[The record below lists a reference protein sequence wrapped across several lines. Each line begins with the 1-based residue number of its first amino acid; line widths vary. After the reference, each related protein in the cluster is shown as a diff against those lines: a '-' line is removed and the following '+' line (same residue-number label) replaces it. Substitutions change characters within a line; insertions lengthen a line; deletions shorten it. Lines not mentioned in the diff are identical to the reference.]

1 MKKPW
6 GWNVVEHAK
15 WTSWTHLGNMN
26 SLEAMRLFVRTLE
39 EVDPSWCAKSQS
51 ESVEV
56 VEDRAA
62 VESASKELTKLL
74 LEKDVPSPPKVVDAV
89 VTNGKHS
96 EDEGLTFAEE
106 KLDVKDT
113 ETPKMAE
120 MHRAVPEGIEAITS
134 YHEWVP
140 LTVTGRKP
148 LARYQHSAAIVE
160 GKLYVIGGN
169 HNGRYLNDVQVLDLK
184 KLNWVKVDT
193 KVSQSPLST
202 QQESLQ
208 PWFPPCAGHRLIRWG
223 RQLLAVAG
231 HSKDGAETVTVHAFD
246 THSLAWTKMEV
257 YGQAP
262 VSRGGQSVTLI
273 GSQLFMFGGEDSKR
287 RVLNDLNV
295 LDLET
300 MTWETPVAS
309 GVYPSP
315 RSDHV
320 ATAYCEKYIFIFGG
334 GSHSDCY
341 NDLHV
346 LDLESMEWSPV
357 ETQGLVPRPRA
368 GHAGVTVGDSWFVIG
383 GGDNTG
389 AISETLVLS
398 MTTLS
403 WSVEANVEVLT
414 PVASEGLSVVVSGDT
429 LLAFGGY
436 NGYFTNAVHA
446 YKLGPAQVPQV
457 AKLKPRV
464 DIVVPNET
472 NTTPLHGG
480 DTSSGSGEIVEAGAQ
495 EGDSDSDSDSSTPE
509 ELKSVV
515 ELDSPATSGTSRR
528 ESSMNDE
535 MEHLRMTAAAA
546 QAEVEKLKVENAA
559 ALSSLADVEQE
570 LLSVRS
576 QLQGEQSRSFQLE
589 VEIAELR
596 QKLSNMEALQKELD
610 LLQRQKAASEKA
622 ASDVAQKES
631 TGVWGWLA
639 GAPAAPRYD

>member
-1 MKKPW
+1 
-6 GWNVVEHAK
+6 
-15 WTSWTHLGNMN
+15 MN

-39 EVDPSWCAKSQS
+39 EVDPSWCAKSQA
-51 ESVEV
+51 ESVEDA
-56 VEDRAA
+56 EDRAA

-74 LEKDVPSPPKVVDAV
+74 LEKDVPSAPKVVDPV

-96 EDEGLTFAEE
+96 EDEDLTFAEE
-106 KLDVKDT
+106 RLDLKDS

-120 MHRAVPEGIEAITS
+120 MHKPVAEGIEAITS
-134 YHEWVP
+134 YHEWIPV
-140 LTVTGRKP
+140 TVTGRKP
-148 LARYQHSAAIVE
+148 LARYQHAAAIVE
-160 GKLYVIGGN
+160 GKLYVVGGN

-184 KLNWVKVDT
+184 KLSWSKVDT
-193 KVSQSPLST
+193 KVSQSPLSA
-202 QQESLQ
+202 QRESLQ
-208 PWFPPCAGHRLIRWG
+208 PWFPPCAGHRLTRWG

-246 THSLAWTKMEV
+246 THSLSWTKMEV
-257 YGQAP
+257 FGQAP
-262 VSRGGQSVTLI
+262 VSRGGQSVSLI
-273 GSQLFMFGGEDSKR
+273 GSQLYMFGGEDSKR

-300 MTWETPVAS
+300 MTWETPVTS
-309 GVYPSP
+309 GVCPSH

-320 ATAYCEKYIFIFGG
+320 ATAYCEKYIFLFGG

-346 LDLESMEWSPV
+346 LDLENMEWSSV
-357 ETQGLVPRPRA
+357 ETQGIVPRPRA
-368 GHAGVTVGDSWFVIG
+368 GHAGVLVGDSWFIIG

-403 WSVEANVEVLT
+403 WSIEAKVEVLT
-414 PVASEGLSVVVSGDT
+414 PVASEGLSVVVSTDT

-436 NGYFTNAVHA
+436 NGYFTNEVHA
-446 YKLGPAQVPQV
+446 YKLGPAQLPQV
-457 AKLKPRV
+457 AKLKPLV
-464 DIVVPNET
+464 AEIEPDTVALN
-472 NTTPLHGG
+472 GG
-480 DTSSGSGEIVEAGAQ
+480 DNTPSGSMEIVEASVH
-495 EGDSDSDSDSSTPE
+495 EEDSDSTPE

-528 ESSMNDE
+528 ESSSE
-535 MEHLRMTAAAA
+535 IELLRTTAAAA

-596 QKLSNMEALQKELD
+596 QKLSSMEALQKELD

-622 ASDVAQKES
+622 ASEVAQKES

-639 GAPAAPRYD
+639 GAPPAPRYD

>member
-1 MKKPW
+1 
-6 GWNVVEHAK
+6 
-15 WTSWTHLGNMN
+15 MN
-26 SLEAMRLFVRTLE
+26 SLEAMRLFVRTVE
-39 EVDPSWCAKSQS
+39 EVDPNWYMKPQSQ
-51 ESVEV
+51 SVEV

-74 LEKDVPSPPKVVDAV
+74 LEKDVPSPPKVADPVT
-89 VTNGKHS
+89 TNGKHS
-96 EDEGLTFAEE
+96 EEEDLTFAEE
-106 KLDVKDT
+106 KVDLRDS

-120 MHRAVPEGIEAITS
+120 MQQRAVAEGVEAITS

-140 LTVTGRKP
+140 ITVTGRKP
-148 LARYQHSAAIVE
+148 LARYQHAAAIVE

-184 KLNWVKVDT
+184 KLSWSKVDT
-193 KVSQSPLST
+193 KVSQSPLSS
-202 QQESLQ
+202 QRESLQ

-246 THSLAWTKMEV
+246 THSLSWTKMEV
-257 YGQAP
+257 FGQAP
-262 VSRGGQSVTLI
+262 VARGGQSVTLI
-273 GSQLFMFGGEDSKR
+273 GSQLYMFGGEDSKR

-300 MTWETPVAS
+300 MTWETPAVS
-309 GVYPSP
+309 GVCPSP

-346 LDLESMEWSPV
+346 LDLENVEWSPV
-357 ETQGLVPRPRA
+357 ETQGIVPRPRA
-368 GHAGVTVGDSWFVIG
+368 GHAGVTVGDNWFVIG

-403 WSVEANVEVLT
+403 WSIEATVEVLT

-436 NGYFTNAVHA
+436 NGYFTNEVHA
-446 YKLGPAQVPQV
+446 YKLGLPQLPQV
-457 AKLKPRV
+457 AKLKP
-464 DIVVPNET
+464 VVVET
-472 NTTPLHGG
+472 EPALNGG
-480 DTSSGSGEIVEAGAQ
+480 DTSSVEIVHE
-495 EGDSDSDSDSSTPE
+495 EDSDSTPE

-515 ELDSPATSGTSRR
+515 ELDSPATSATSRR
-528 ESSMNDE
+528 ASSLNDE
-535 MEHLRMTAAAA
+535 VEQLRVTAGAA
-546 QAEVEKLKVENAA
+546 QAEVEKLKVENNDG
-559 ALSSLADVEQE
+559 LHMY
-570 LLSVRS
+570 
-576 QLQGEQSRSFQLE
+576 
-589 VEIAELR
+589 I
-596 QKLSNMEALQKELD
+596 N
-610 LLQRQKAASEKA
+610 
-622 ASDVAQKES
+622 S
-631 TGVWGWLA
+631 TF
-639 GAPAAPRYD
+639 